1 MLTIV
6 RLTWKEAFRRR
17 APIISVLIA
26 LLLCVGLFI
35 PLAGKLLLLPP
46 EEAKRIYTS
55 LYIFFAT
62 DIVKFFGAVYGI
74 ALAAGAISAELE
86 RGVLSAILPK
96 PITRFS
102 VYAGKW
108 IGLFL
113 FITVNI
119 VFWDAIIWCVA
130 KYRAPFESHF
140 AIWQALPYVLVYPLV
155 FITLGLFFSTFCAFP
170 LASGLTTLM
179 TGIGWAEGLLY
190 LLHQAFEVNYLAKL
204 SALAGHIM
212 PLGRMARA
220 VSDGMGDL
228 PGMLGSPRGVRKLLT
243 GGMFR
248 ELENGQ
254 FDLPYILL
262 YAACI
267 FVVGAILFGRKDV

>member
-1 MLTIV
+1 
-6 RLTWKEAFRRR
+6 
-17 APIISVLIA
+17 
-26 LLLCVGLFI
+26 LLCVGAVI

-46 EEAKRIYTS
+46 DEAKRIYTS

-62 DIVKFFGAVYGI
+62 DIVKFFAAVYGI

-108 IGLFL
+108 VGLFL
-113 FITVNI
+113 FIAVNV

-130 KYRAPFESHF
+130 KYRAPFEDHM
-140 AIWQALPYVLVYPLV
+140 AIWQGLPYILVYPLI

-179 TGIGWAEGLLY
+179 TGIGWAEGILY
-190 LLHQAFEVNYLAKL
+190 ILYQAFDVNYLSKL
-204 SALAGHIM
+204 SGLAGYLM

-220 VSDGMGDL
+220 VTAGMGEL
-228 PGMLGSPRGVRKLLT
+228 PGMLGSPRGVRRMLS

-248 ELENGQ
+248 ELENGPL
-254 FDLPYILL
+254 DLPYILA

-267 FVVGAILFGRKDV
+267 FLVGAIIFGRKDV